1 MISKIYF
8 LQNFIIVIFYVKPI
22 FLTSSLQNSSEKS
35 KPKEYLSLKGCN
47 TNDLSNNILKKKSRD
62 IAIDVELFLNS
73 SEENFSKDENF
84 MVDINKFKVD
94 KDFNTKKYDIALMK
108 NVFFLSL
115 CFVILFFGLIIMIL
129 NLITIKSIF
138 N

>member
-73 SEENFSKDENF
+73 SEENF

-94 KDFNTKKYDIALMK
+94 KYFNTKKYDIALMK

>member
-47 TNDLSNNILKKKSRD
+47 TNDLSNNIFKKKSRD

-73 SEENFSKDENF
+73 SEENF

>member
-47 TNDLSNNILKKKSRD
+47 TNDLSNNIFKKKSRD

-73 SEENFSKDENF
+73 SEENF

-94 KDFNTKKYDIALMK
+94 KYFNTKKYDIALMK